1 MNNVKSEHS
10 EWTDR
15 FSAYVAGELRHDE
28 HRQVEDHLGECGTC
42 RRVLEEMRDL
52 IARAGALEGI
62 EPPRD
67 LWAGIAATIQAP
79 AASVTAGAK
88 VIELPTAGDFSPDR
102 QDRIGV
108 ARYNFSRPQLAAAA
122 IVLIATSSLATW
134 VAGPG
139 LGVQGDVAPLVGV
152 ESAVTMAATNT
163 SPPEGLADELASLE
177 EALVAA
183 REMLDPN
190 TVRVLE
196 RNLSVIELAIL
207 DSQQALAQ
215 DPGNEFLAD
224 HLERV
229 YQRKLTYLRD
239 ATHVA
244 EWAG

>member
-1 MNNVKSEHS
+1 MNNAKTEHP

-15 FSAYVAGELRHDE
+15 FSAYLAGELLHDDHREVE
-28 HRQVEDHLGECGTC
+28 HHLGECGAC
-42 RRVLEEMRDL
+42 RRVLEEMSEV
-52 IARAGALEGI
+52 IARAGTLEGI
-62 EPPRD
+62 APPRD

-79 AASVTAGAK
+79 AAFVSAGAK
-88 VIELPTAGDFSPDR
+88 VIELPTAGDFEPDR
-102 QDRIGV
+102 LDGSGV

-139 LGVQGDVAPLVGV
+139 LGVQGEAAPLVGV
-152 ESAVTMAATNT
+152 PSAVTMAASN
-163 SPPEGLADELASLE
+163 SPPPEGLAEELATLE

-196 RNLSVIELAIL
+196 RNLSVIELAIV
-207 DSQQALAQ
+207 DSQQALVQ

-244 EWAG
+244 QWAD